1 MNWGWGL
8 WIGEEHQDI
17 SWRRRIFDILKHIDF
32 FLHQLSL
39 LAPTGALYVMMHHYR
54 FSKTTTFSDFFSTHT
69 TVSQYSLKQITK
81 HGPCTPQH
89 TTIHQQHI
97 NNTSLHIALHIKPP
111 SAPFQ
116 EISQPSRI
124 GYCTL
129 HSSLHSN
136 YVAHQKHIIC
146 SANKQK
152 QQHMSE
158 RIHISRRAI
167 AIFITILIKFIFRQ
181 GWSGL
186 SEPFH
191 FRTAGQPKIDLS
203 LSFFVYF
210 VTNDQ

>member
-1 MNWGWGL
+1 ML
-8 WIGEEHQDI
+8 WCTTIGSPKQQLFQ
-17 SWRRRIFDILKHIDF
+17 IF
-32 FLHQLSL
+32 SR
-39 LAPTGALYVMMHHYR
+39 P
-54 FSKTTTFSDFFSTHT
+54 
-69 TVSQYSLKQITK
+69 
-81 HGPCTPQH
+81 TPQCH
-89 TTIHQQHI
+89 NTRSNKSLNMVLAHHSTPQYI